1 MCLLFHFV
9 TWTRG
14 FFDFFGAD
22 LFEVTLD
29 ACLVASFALPSAIG
43 IKCFPI
49 STGSSAE
56 DGEAFSDDDI
66 TGIKD
71 GFVKDS
77 AGTMPVVDPKGFW

>member
-9 TWTRG
+9 TWARG

-29 ACLVASFALPSAIG
+29 AGLGALCTLPSAAG

-56 DGEAFSDDDI
+56 DGAAFSDDDI

-77 AGTMPVVDPKGFW
+77 AGTMPVVDAKGFW

>member
-1 MCLLFHFV
+1 MCLFFRFV
-9 TWTRG
+9 TGAKG

-29 ACLVASFALPSAIG
+29 AGLVASCALPSATG

-49 STGSSAE
+49 STDSCAE
-56 DGEAFSDDDI
+56 DGAAFSDDDI

-77 AGTMPVVDPKGFW
+77 AGTMPVVDVTGF